1 MASGSISIRS
11 WNIRRTYVKI
21 KSRSN
26 AQKRG
31 IRLKLVKKEYVG
43 RGRY

>member
-1 MASGSISIRS
+1 MASGSITVRS
-11 WNIRRTYVKI
+11 GNIRRTYVKNGS
-21 KSRSN
+21 K

-31 IRLKLVKKEYVG
+31 AGRMRMVKKEYVG

>member
-1 MASGSISIRS
+1 MASGSITVRS
-11 WNIRRTYVKI
+11 GNIRRTYVKNSS
-21 KSRSN
+21 K

-31 IRLKLVKKEYVG
+31 AGRMRMVKKEYVG